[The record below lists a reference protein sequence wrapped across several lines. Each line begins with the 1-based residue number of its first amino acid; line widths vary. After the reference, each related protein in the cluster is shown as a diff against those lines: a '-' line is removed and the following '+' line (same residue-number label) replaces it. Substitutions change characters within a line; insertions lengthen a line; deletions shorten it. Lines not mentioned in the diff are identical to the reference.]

1 VGNACIRHHCRIDTA
16 SLQSF
21 ILTPE
26 EGDWVALEEYEKE
39 IEDREDDYH
48 RECPINNPAL
58 TRLDA
63 DAKEKDSD

>member
-1 VGNACIRHHCRIDTA
+1 
-16 SLQSF
+16 
-21 ILTPE
+21 LTPE

-39 IEDREDDYH
+39 VEDREDDYH